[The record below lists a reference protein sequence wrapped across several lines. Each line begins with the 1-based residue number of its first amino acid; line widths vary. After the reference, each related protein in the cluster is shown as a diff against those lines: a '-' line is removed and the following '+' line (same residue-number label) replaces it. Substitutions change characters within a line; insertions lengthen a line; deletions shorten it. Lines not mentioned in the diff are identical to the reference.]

1 MVDFRA
7 NLFDSVYQELQLL
20 RGSSSDAEFVEHIR
34 GLEEQLVSHTAELRR
49 GRAAAGQVEELR
61 AQLRVV
67 GERLEQNTRQLHTSL
82 LGPGQ
87 DCRLS
92 TGSSRESTPLPP
104 RDPAAG
110 SYEDIAS
117 SVSGM
122 EVEELTRLEKKLKD
136 LEKAERAAV
145 EKVGKLEGEK
155 LELER
160 GQKQYQDTIEL
171 KETRVQELQTELD
184 SARQAVTDCQARE
197 ARLVSEARKLEAGQE
212 KLDEVE
218 AERELLQER
227 VTQQQM
233 QISSLQSALQSSR
246 HKTFP
251 PGRDEVQKL
260 LQEKD
265 GLRAELEDVRSALR
279 IQEAE
284 KFDAIDKVNQ
294 LSLKL
299 LGLEAMEVVNCTACA
314 KLRLDNAEL
323 AEVAEKLQ
331 CQLGQAR
338 AAQFSAQQTE
348 MPLLAQQ
355 LIEEKNRE
363 IEALHGRLESW
374 SSRLEESS
382 TPGGLEQLRDQTA
395 ATLSRSPDLS
405 LSQIRPNSTLKHF
418 PGSGQKLQTIQ
429 ENESFAESP
438 EGKPVARKLPIDSS
452 ELEPELHLTVA
463 DSALEPTVH
472 DVDGGLEK
480 ENIEKKV
487 ENVNLFKLLKEKEV
501 LVDNLKNEVTN
512 LESQLAEANEKHV
525 EALSALENNP
535 REEQLHQDLV
545 QYQAALDD
553 KSPEVDSLIEKN
565 QQLEQMLSE
574 SSERSLEMEK
584 SLVEKAEY
592 VTNLEQQ
599 LSRLANN
606 VREMEGRKISV
617 ETELLHRSSTN
628 LVKVAQE
635 KEVLEQQLEKVTMEM
650 ASVQKVVAEMTNSF
664 KQQISSKDGDLRKVT
679 ENLVSITALK
689 KELEKNNAELA
700 AIDKNNKARISELES
715 VVASLRETPEPGVE
729 QGSLEDLS
737 NLVQAELD
745 LSTELDNTLLSQVVT
760 GLDTRPGSSQSG
772 LTEVQRLIKKIQGE
786 GIDVLSLSE
795 RLFLMQHANV
805 SKNLSLKE
813 GDGGSKERE
822 LERKVEV
829 LEIQV
834 EQERFLIEDLKKS
847 LSTEKRNC
855 LDSLNKITK
864 ERRARADLELQIGKL
879 EKELNFTKMKLLQ
892 LQSQNS
898 DSQSDR
904 EDYLQTID
912 TQKQQLESLEEA
924 VRQERRN
931 FSQVQAVLQTE
942 RGRGRARGQQE
953 AQLGQLQQELSAA
966 EASLARERQQYQ
978 QLYTEYEFLKKLSQS
993 PAPGQD
999 SGSDGVAAE
1008 KLLRGKNF
1016 ELERQNCELE
1026 VKLEQSEEEMG
1037 RLRAA
1042 VAVQEEELARERE
1055 RHVSGLSTEQL
1066 ARMQQVNTFLELNLK
1081 ENGEML
1087 ASLARLYEEKL
1098 VMSRRAGELETRLE
1112 SCVCLGSDPRTF
1124 YGKFLRSESFRK
1136 ALVWQKRYLLVLL
1149 CGELSPDPV
1158 LRVPRPARLHR
1169 GGRFRAAVQAVV
1181 AVTRMRYLVRR
1192 WRTGKRAGAHA
1203 PTVLPLELGG
1213 NSSPPRPTLSRT
1225 SSLRSPRPGPALSP
1239 APGHTPPTRDTTVR
1253 RSSSSASTGARPA
1266 RRSLTT
1272 RSKDSTLAAVED
1284 PDLRRDLETY
1294 IQRFGSLQQN
1304 RAKHV

>member
-1 MVDFRA
+1 M
-7 NLFDSVYQELQLL
+7 L

-104 RDPAAG
+104 RDPVAG

-160 GQKQYQDTIEL
+160 GQKQYKETIEL

-184 SARQAVTDCQARE
+184 AARQAVTDCQARE
-197 ARLVSEARKLEAGQE
+197 ARLESEARKLEAGQD

-251 PGRDEVQKL
+251 PGREEVQKL
-260 LQEKD
+260 QQEKE

-363 IEALHGRLESW
+363 IEALHGRLENW

-382 TPGGLEQLRDQTA
+382 TPGGPEQLRDQTA
-395 ATLSRSPDLS
+395 ATLSRSLDLS
-405 LSQIRPNSTLKHF
+405 LSHIRPNSTLKHF

-429 ENESFAESP
+429 ENESLAETP
-438 EGKPVARKLPIDSS
+438 EGKPVARKLPINSS

-463 DSALEPTVH
+463 DSALEPSVN
-472 DVDGGLEK
+472 DVDVGLEK
-480 ENIEKKV
+480 ENTEKKD
-487 ENVNLFKLLKEKEV
+487 ENANLFKLLKEKED
-501 LVDNLKNEVTN
+501 LVENLKNEVIN
-512 LESQLAEANEKHV
+512 LESELAEANEKHV
-525 EALSALENNP
+525 EAISALENNP
-535 REEQLHQDLV
+535 TGMGGNKQLHQDLV
-545 QYQAALDD
+545 QYQRVMEDQSSKVEA
-553 KSPEVDSLIEKN
+553 LIEKN

-574 SSERSLEMEK
+574 SSKRSLEMEK
-584 SLVEKAEY
+584 SLIEKAEY

-689 KELEKNNAELA
+689 KELEKNNTELA
-700 AIDKNNKARISELES
+700 TIDKNNKARIYELES
-715 VVASLRETPEPGVE
+715 LVAGLRETPEPGVE

-772 LTEVQRLIKKIQGE
+772 LTELQRLIKKIQGE

-813 GDGGSKERE
+813 SDGGSKERE

-864 ERRARADLELQIGKL
+864 ERRARAELELQIGKL
-879 EKELNFTKMKLLQ
+879 EKELDFTKRKLLQ

-904 EDYLQTID
+904 EDFLQTID

-953 AQLGQLQQELSAA
+953 AQLGQLQQELSTA
-966 EASLARERQQYQ
+966 EAKLAGERQQYQ
-978 QLYTEYEFLKKLSQS
+978 QLYTEYEFLKKVSQS
-993 PAPGQD
+993 PTPGQD
-999 SGSDGVAAE
+999 SGSDVIAAE

-1026 VKLEQSEEEMG
+1026 VKLEQREEEVG
-1037 RLRAA
+1037 RLRAVA
-1042 VAVQEEELARERE
+1042 AVQEEELARERE
-1055 RHVSGLSTEQL
+1055 RHVSGLSTDQL

-1158 LRVPRPARLHR
+1158 LRVPRPGRLHR
-1169 GGRFRAAVQAVV
+1169 GGRFRAVVQAVV

-1203 PTVLPLELGG
+1203 PTVLPLELGS
-1213 NSSPPRPTLSRT
+1213 SSPRPSLSRT

-1253 RSSSSASTGARPA
+1253 RSSSSAGTGAQSA
-1266 RRSLTT
+1266 RRSLTA

-1294 IQRFGSLQQN
+1294 IQRFGNLQQN